1 LVLKVE
7 NFLQLALGKYL
18 NILKLFFNLNI
29 CFIRCNRVKETV
41 NALEPTFGLKKDK
54 TEPWQK
60 AIDVIKSYF

>member
-7 NFLQLALGKYL
+7 NFLQLAIGKYL
-18 NILKLFFNLNI
+18 TILKLFFNLNI
-29 CFIRCNRVKETV
+29 YFNRCNRVKETV

-60 AIDVIKSYF
+60 SIDVIKIPF